1 MKRMQRKDK
10 MIIKIEIECIK
21 FEKIVINL
29 SQNKT
34 GQEQKRQ
41 GKRDTN
47 IKEYN
52 KI

>member
-1 MKRMQRKDK
+1 MKRIQRNDK
-10 MIIKIEIECIK
+10 MIIKIKIECTE

-47 IKEYN
+47 
-52 KI
+52 